1 VGDLLLQEAAT
12 RLKACL
18 RQEDTVSRLGGDE
31 FIMILPDLEGAEDA
45 VAAARRIMESLAQGF
60 LLSGHELFVTA
71 SLGITL
77 FPSDGADLETLVK
90 NADMAL
96 YRAKEEGRNNY
107 QLYTPAM
114 NDRVVQRLSLES
126 ALRKALDNGRIIVH
140 YQPKVDL
147 ASGRMTGM
155 EALARWAL
163 EDGTMVQPQEFI
175 PLAEETGLIVPLGA
189 EVLRQACRQTALWRN
204 QGHPE
209 LTVAVNL
216 SARQFSQQDLVA
228 VVEEALRLSGLP
240 ASHLELEITES
251 TAMGN
256 VGVASETLKR
266 LQAMGVRVSLDDFG
280 TGYSSLYYLKQFP
293 INALKIDKFFVQHA
307 PEDPDDA
314 AIVQAIVSMA
324 HSLGLKI
331 VAEGV
336 ETAEQLAFLRG
347 LGCEM
352 IQGFIFSRPL
362 PAQALGEIL
371 AQGRRLG
378 QE

>member
-1 VGDLLLQEAAT
+1 
-12 RLKACL
+12 
-18 RQEDTVSRLGGDE
+18 
-31 FIMILPDLEGAEDA
+31 
-45 VAAARRIMESLAQGF
+45 
-60 LLSGHELFVTA
+60 
-71 SLGITL
+71 
-77 FPSDGADLETLVK
+77 
-90 NADMAL
+90 
-96 YRAKEEGRNNY
+96 
-107 QLYTPAM
+107 
-114 NDRVVQRLSLES
+114 
-126 ALRKALDNGRIIVH
+126 
-140 YQPKVDL
+140 
-147 ASGRMTGM
+147 M

>member
-1 VGDLLLQEAAT
+1 V
-12 RLKACL
+12 
-18 RQEDTVSRLGGDE
+18 
-31 FIMILPDLEGAEDA
+31 
-45 VAAARRIMESLAQGF
+45 
-60 LLSGHELFVTA
+60 LFR
-71 SLGITL
+71 S
-77 FPSDGADLETLVK
+77 
-90 NADMAL
+90 
-96 YRAKEEGRNNY
+96 EEGRNSY

-114 NDRVVQRLSLES
+114 NTRVLQRLSLES
-126 ALRKALDNGRIIVH
+126 ALRKALENGRITVH

-155 EALARWAL
+155 EALARWVR
-163 EDGTMVQPQEFI
+163 EDGSLVQPQEFI
-175 PLAEETGLIVPLGA
+175 PLAEETGLIVPIGA
-189 EVLRQACRQTALWRN
+189 EVLRQACRQAALWRS
-204 QGHPE
+204 QGHPD

-216 SARQFSQQDLVA
+216 SARQFGQHDLVA

-256 VGVASETLKR
+256 VGAASETLKR

-293 INALKIDKFFVQHA
+293 IDALKIDKFFVQHA
-307 PEDPDDA
+307 PEDADDA

-336 ETAEQLAFLRG
+336 ETNEQLAFLRE

-352 IQGFIFSRPL
+352 IQGFIYSKPL
-362 PAQALGEIL
+362 PAPALGEIL
-371 AQGRRLG
+371 AQGRKLS
-378 QE
+378 ED